1 MHDEPRPVLVRTGPD
16 LEVWVLP
23 CGRVSAHP
31 AHVEFRGP
39 AALALPTIL
48 VGRRWVPWMP
58 INTVLVRHRTGTV
71 LVDTGDRADRPAGW
85 YDCGDPTNAWFY
97 RRHLRI
103 EVARHETVEA
113 RLHQVGVDPAEV
125 GDVVL
130 THLHGD
136 HVGGLAALRPRRVLL
151 GSGAAAAR
159 GALPCRV
166 DGLPLVEVSPAV
178 SSAERGPEP
187 FPAVTPLDDDGAV
200 AVVAL
205 PGHVPGHLG
214 VVVRTGPGPGD
225 LLVAAGDAAFSQAQ
239 IARRGTPGIATDPV
253 ANRRTQARLAAVSA
267 AGGRV
272 LLAHEPV
279 AEVPAAPRR

>member
-1 MHDEPRPVLVRTGPD
+1 MHDEPRPVLVHRGPD

-71 LVDTGDRADRPAGW
+71 LVDTGDRADRPADW
-85 YDCGDPTNAWFY
+85 YDCGDPSNGWFY

-103 EVARHETVEA
+103 DVARHETVEA
-113 RLHQVGVDPAEV
+113 RLREIGVDPGEV

-151 GSGAAAAR
+151 GPGAATPR
-159 GALPCRV
+159 GALGCRV
-166 DGLPLVEVSPAV
+166 DGLPLVEVTPEEPAP
-178 SSAERGPEP
+178 GP
-187 FPAVTPLDDDGAV
+187 FPTVTPLDDDGAV

-205 PGHVPGHLG
+205 PGHTPGHLG

-239 IARRGTPGIATDPV
+239 IARRGTPGIATDPA

-279 AEVPAAPRR
+279 GETPAGPRR